1 MSLQLVKLA
10 RNGRASCEGR
20 EQFCLAL
27 PPPSNAHYQA
37 YTSAL
42 LNLCRAFYIH
52 VYHLAMTWLAA
63 CRHRWVVPAAALA
76 LASLCT
82 QADRYIL
89 TALASVPPPAA
100 CKPVCPADMHAIMS
114 HACQPSTLCGACL
127 ASPPSRELPWAD
139 TNIQAHLCADQSQYA
154 LLASVAF
161 AAPYLVGSAGWGMA
175 VDAGQP
181 ASILVLCVLCSA
193 VLTGLQA
200 LPGTVAGMAVVRA
213 ALGLMEAGVVPAA
226 YVLLKQHVPA
236 SQRSLGNAVFSVS
249 VYLGAGLA
257 GLGLPLAQHHGWRAV
272 CWVAA
277 GTGVGAALLA
287 ALALGAA
294 QAYQAPSEQT
304 AERGPLLSTTLD
316 DSQSTCPLDTPRG
329 ATPEP
334 QSPHYQHNSVRQLWH
349 TLRQPGVLQLCAAG
363 GLRYMAGFS
372 IAGWYSKS
380 MTARFSSQADTFSA
394 VYAVIIAVVGSV
406 ACLAG
411 GGAAVAMLPRW
422 WARLLGARLP
432 AGPSHHPPG
441 LRGLWV
447 SAAGSAAAVLPALG
461 MVLASPLALALT
473 CLALEYASAESWFG
487 PTLSAVQALAPAGA
501 SGTAVAAF
509 TVWITLCGTAIEQV
523 LGWAADASS
532 DATFALVLAG
542 VLACAYAGAAGM
554 FVWAARAWAGAV
566 QRRGSAATELAE

>member
-1 MSLQLVKLA
+1 
-10 RNGRASCEGR
+10 
-20 EQFCLAL
+20 
-27 PPPSNAHYQA
+27 
-37 YTSAL
+37 
-42 LNLCRAFYIH
+42 
-52 VYHLAMTWLAA
+52 MTWLAT
-63 CRHRWVVPAAALA
+63 CRHRWVIPAAALA

-100 CKPVCPADMHAIMS
+100 CKPVCPTDMRAIVS
-114 HACQPSTLCGACL
+114 HACQPSTPCGACL
-127 ASPPSRELPWAD
+127 ASPPSHELPWAD

-154 LLASVAF
+154 LLASAAF
-161 AAPYLVGSAGWGMA
+161 AVPYLIGSAGWGVA
-175 VDAGQP
+175 VDAGRP

-236 SQRSLGNAVFSVS
+236 SHRSLGNAVFSVS

-257 GLGLPLAQHHGWRAV
+257 GLGLPLAQHQGWRAV

-287 ALALGAA
+287 ALAMGAV
-294 QAYQAPSEQT
+294 QSSQAPAEQ
-304 AERGPLLSTTLD
+304 AGELGPLLSDTLD
-316 DSQSTCPLDTPRG
+316 GTQSTYLLGTPQV
-329 ATPEP
+329 AAPKP
-334 QSPHYQHNSVRQLWH
+334 QSPRCCNSARLLWR

-380 MTARFSSQADTFSA
+380 MTARFSSQADAFSA

-411 GGAAVAMLPRW
+411 GGAAVAMSPRCW
-422 WARLLGARLP
+422 LRLLGARLP
-432 AGPSHHPPG
+432 AGPSHHHPG

-473 CLALEYASAESWFG
+473 CLAMEYASAESWFG

-523 LGWAADASS
+523 LGWVADASN

-542 VLACAYAGAAGM
+542 VLAGAYGGAAGM

-566 QRRGSAATELAE
+566 QRRGSATAELAE